1 MNEELTPDQGSVVRK
16 HSRGRRW
23 FDSHGSWLLLLAV
36 AIASWMAGSQHNA
49 ASTAS
54 TVQILTDFYQ
64 KQEDNRVKRI
74 RELLDINQR
83 LALQLGTKADVAIGK
98 AEQAVSKAAEAADK
112 ATQAVDASKAP

>member
-1 MNEELTPDQGSVVRK
+1 MNEHLTPEQGSVVRK

-64 KQEDNRVKRI
+64 KQEDKRVARI

-83 LALQLGTKADVAIGK
+83 LLLQFGPKIEAAADKA
-98 AEQAVSKAAEAADK
+98 SEAADK